1 MILYLY
7 CVVINLFLG
16 YPSDQE
22 LQEVSKEVMGKLGD
36 DWTKLQQYLNI
47 PDHVIA
53 EINSPGTTLNQKV
66 FRTLHEWRKHSRDG
80 SKEKLA
86 QCLRAADQ
94 RLSKAAS
101 KLCSNEYILISPTS
115 SSVSSR
121 SSLALSGPATPSGSL
136 KRSYASDPDFLPPPV
151 KSARKDPSSNYTTET
166 LV

>member
-36 DWTKLQQYLNI
+36 DWTKLQPYLNI
-47 PDHVIA
+47 PDYVIA
-53 EINSPGTTLNQKV
+53 EINSPRTTLNQKV
-66 FRTLHEWRKHSRDG
+66 FWTLHEWRKHSRDG

-94 RLSKAAS
+94 RLSKAAN
-101 KLCSNEYILISPTS
+101 KLCSNECILISPTS
-115 SSVSSR
+115 IAQCLPEAAWLCLDLQLQVDYLKDHMHLILIPCHLPWKVPGR
-121 SSLALSGPATPSGSL
+121 KLAPITPL
-136 KRSYASDPDFLPPPV
+136 KL
-151 KSARKDPSSNYTTET
+151 
-166 LV
+166 